1 MHLSPIQVPYLKAI
15 YIWKCMCH
23 LHTGHSLLHIPN
35 IIVSPPPPPSTPHPP
50 PTSTPHPHHPPH
62 QHSWCLTS
70 IHVSGFLSHLHPGIA
85 STPSRSKNSSLT
97 MIHIVDHIYQGSISP
112 KCRSKC
118 EFHLHPRPIS
128 SPSRPID
135 SHLASIQVV
144 SHLNPGLYMCVP
156 SPFRWRLSSNQVT
169 KIGSLFHPGNISNQ
183 SRSQDVHL
191 TTLQVLP
198 DQHWGPNV
206 LVSPP
211 SMHHQR
217 PNIRAVCYLGL
228 YHLHPSSKNCMSVPS
243 RHHP

>member
-1 MHLSPIQVPYLKAI
+1 MDGGEIRILKFGWRWNKTCITRINPVRWNLTWMKVRCESRDLDGVRQDMDGGKMHILR
-15 YIWKCMCH
+15 
-23 LHTGHSLLHIPN
+23 
-35 IIVSPPPPPSTPHPP
+35 
-50 PTSTPHPHHPPH
+50 
-62 QHSWCLTS
+62 
-70 IHVSGFLSHLHPGIA
+70 PGWGE
-85 STPSRSKNSSLT
+85 
-97 MIHIVDHIYQGSISP
+97 VDHQGSISP

-169 KIGSLFHPGNISNQ
+169 KIASLFHPGNISNQ
-183 SRSQDVHL
+183 SRSQGARL
-191 TTLQVLP
+191 TSFQVLP
-198 DQHWGPNV
+198 DQHRGPNV

-211 SMHHQR
+211 SKHHQR
-217 PNIRAVCYLGL
+217 PNIRAACYLGL
-228 YHLHPSSKNCMSVPS
+228 YHLHPSSENYMSVLS